1 MTKDRRGTWAINQM
15 PINVAPRKFERSRRL
30 PEAGEAQPPR
40 MMFRGSDASADRKS
54 DREPVGGNGVAPI
67 RANFAVAIK
76 GDSSR
81 WQQNARQ
88 CSVVKHVR

>member
-1 MTKDRRGTWAINQM
+1 MTKDRRGTWAINHM

-67 RANFAVAIK
+67 
-76 GDSSR
+76 
-81 WQQNARQ
+81 
-88 CSVVKHVR
+88 

>member
-40 MMFRGSDASADRKS
+40 MIRGSDASGDRKS
-54 DREPVGGNGVAPI
+54 DREPGGGNVAPI
-67 RANFAVAIK
+67 
-76 GDSSR
+76 
-81 WQQNARQ
+81 
-88 CSVVKHVR
+88 